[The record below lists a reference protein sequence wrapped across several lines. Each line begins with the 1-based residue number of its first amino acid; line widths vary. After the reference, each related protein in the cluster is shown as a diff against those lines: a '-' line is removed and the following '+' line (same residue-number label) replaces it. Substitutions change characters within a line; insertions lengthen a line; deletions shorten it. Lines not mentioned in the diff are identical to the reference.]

1 MEQNLALKGNI
12 LEGLKKPEESEKY
25 YLMALELAEQKRN
38 DLVSGECLFYLTS
51 LIGKAK
57 IGKAENP
64 RVAEAVPYY
73 NKFWEEYGNESPFKA
88 KVAVAGIPGM
98 RKVGKIEEA
107 LKRLQTVI
115 SGIAKEPGTPGLEES
130 IGSYTEEYLE
140 EKTPTEL
147 KDHYYSF
154 PGIDSRDMA
163 TRALLRIAIIGVFEE
178 VIESSDPEKEAA
190 QIRDGGAMIETL
202 FQELQRDFK
211 PKDLSNFILV
221 RVGDFIRKT
230 TQPQAAEVYYKE
242 ALSRPDQSHMFAAI
256 FGLADVYSKGT
267 SAQKSEAIKLLK
279 RVSDD
284 SDDSGEREEA
294 LYLTA
299 SIHADND
306 AYDAA
311 IATAK
316 EYLETDGFRRYAV
329 PCRMLLAASHDKAGR
344 ADDALTA
351 YQQVWISS
359 MGTIRFS
366 SPAMKRWMEILWK
379 RGGTTKGKSD
389 RQYAYEGGYKYL
401 KMTSQAVKKATKKEK
416 EMWDEVRQLTE
427 KYAANTNTTKVV
439 EPEDE

>member
-1 MEQNLALKGNI
+1 
-12 LEGLKKPEESEKY
+12 LEKL
-25 YLMALELAEQKRN
+25 
-38 DLVSGECLFYLTS
+38 
-51 LIGKAK
+51 
-57 IGKAENP
+57 
-64 RVAEAVPYY
+64 
-73 NKFWEEYGNESPFKA
+73 
-88 KVAVAGIPGM
+88 
-98 RKVGKIEEA
+98 RKLLNVF
-107 LKRLQTVI
+107 RQVI

-379 RGGTTKGKSD
+379 RGGNHQ
-389 RQYAYEGGYKYL
+389 R
-401 KMTSQAVKKATKKEK
+401 
-416 EMWDEVRQLTE
+416 
-427 KYAANTNTTKVV
+427 
-439 EPEDE
+439 